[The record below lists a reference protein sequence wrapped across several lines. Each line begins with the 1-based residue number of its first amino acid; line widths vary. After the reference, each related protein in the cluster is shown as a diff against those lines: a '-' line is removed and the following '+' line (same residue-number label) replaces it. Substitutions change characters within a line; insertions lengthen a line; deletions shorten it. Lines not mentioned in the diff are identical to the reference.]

1 MKTVIHLGD
10 NPVTL
15 RYASFDEE
23 VDVDELLKI
32 EYSNLYGE
40 TVTMP
45 TLVNRF
51 GLLKAEAEHSY
62 NNKKLDFEIYE
73 SQIRQEIRSKYSQA
87 DAKKLTEKALDEEVV
102 LDKPWQIKKKQVLQ
116 AKKNVDMMDVL
127 YFAAQDKSRKLNV
140 LVRPVTPE
148 ELFNELID
156 GTINGIAIKKV
167 KSLLDK
173 TK

>member
-1 MKTVIHLGD
+1 
-10 NPVTL
+10 
-15 RYASFDEE
+15 
-23 VDVDELLKI
+23 
-32 EYSNLYGE
+32 
-40 TVTMP
+40 
-45 TLVNRF
+45 
-51 GLLKAEAEHSY
+51 
-62 NNKKLDFEIYE
+62 
-73 SQIRQEIRSKYSQA
+73 
-87 DAKKLTEKALDEEVV
+87 
-102 LDKPWQIKKKQVLQ
+102 
-116 AKKNVDMMDVL
+116 MDVL